1 MLEVRDQVGKVG
13 GGWAGC
19 YDNDGCVSLQANE
32 CSKARWL
39 GLTKKQK
46 PNFYASF
53 MRILT
58 SNLLL
63 SFPMGL
69 SKALED
75 H

>member
-1 MLEVRDQVGKVG
+1 MIMMDVFHYKLTNAQKPVGLE
-13 GGWAGC
+13 
-19 YDNDGCVSLQANE
+19 
-32 CSKARWL
+32 
-39 GLTKKQK
+39 LTKKQK